1 MIYRLGS
8 FDNGDQ
14 NALGARILI
23 CAAEARPTFAR
34 RARAAFGR
42 RPQSYPLRDEPAMH
56 WKVRF
61 ARNPSHTRLTNHNGR
76 DGAQS
81 LAVLNISQ
89 ILMLSLTAKPEHARI
104 KLGSAYSCNLVER
117 PLMLKSFWLHC
128 RLAALPV
135 AVGMFS
141 GGTVSAQDYGAPC
154 GRDAYGSPL
163 QCARPDAGANM
174 ESACLTTGR
183 VESGGRRGRGG
194 RRGGERGS
202 RTRSGRRPGFIR
214 RTPRGGETEPD
225 GERHRDQRAR
235 ARPRRSLPHGHR
247 LTSTACPDGVTP
259 GAPFNHAGAGDNPGR
274 QPPW

>member
-89 ILMLSLTAKPEHARI
+89 ILMLSLTAKPEHAKI

-183 VESGGRRGRGG
+183 VENCVPYHRNSCEIRGFQQACRLYNLGQNCFGG
-194 RRGGERGS
+194 
-202 RTRSGRRPGFIR
+202 
-214 RTPRGGETEPD
+214 
-225 GERHRDQRAR
+225 DQNVCNYYVSILRAN
-235 ARPRRSLPHGHR
+235 
-247 LTSTACPDGVTP
+247 TACELDRNQ
-259 GAPFNHAGAGDNPGR
+259 GACTWLQQQR
-274 QPPW
+274 Y